1 MISVCIATFN
11 GGRYIKRQL
20 DSILGQIAPSDE
32 VVICDD
38 GSSDDTVSIINS
50 YDDKRIR
57 VFSNSAR
64 LGYVGNFE
72 RALTLSRGD
81 YIFLSDQDDVWLPG
95 RVADMVRYIQ
105 SSSDVLL
112 VASNFDLMDEAG
124 VGVGEFRGLRSVSRF
139 WFVNVGL
146 IFLGRMPYYGCTF
159 VVKRKILDYC
169 LPIPSGI
176 ESHDIWIALIANMFG
191 NVVNISGATLQHR
204 IHAENVTVKTRR
216 NLLVVLKSRARFFSA
231 LLTRFFRL
239 KINDFLR

>member
-11 GGRYIKRQL
+11 GEKYIKEQL
-20 DSILGQIAPSDE
+20 DSILGQIALSDE
-32 VVICDD
+32 VIVCDD
-38 GSSDDTVSIINS
+38 GSSDDTVSIINN

-57 VFSNSAR
+57 VFNNPDR

-72 RALTLSRGD
+72 KALTFSRGD

-95 RVADMVRYIQ
+95 RVAEMMKYLQ

-139 WFVNVGL
+139 WVVNVGL

-159 VVKRKILDYC
+159 VIKRKILNYC
-169 LPIPSGI
+169 LPIPPGI
-176 ESHDIWIALIANMFG
+176 ESHDIWIALIANLFG
-191 NVVNISGATLQHR
+191 NVINISDATLRHR
-204 IHAENVTVKTRR
+204 IHAQNVTVKTRR
-216 NLLVVLKSRARFFSA
+216 ALLIVLKSRARFFSA
-231 LLTRFFRL
+231 LLTRFFKL
-239 KINDFLR
+239 KVNGFLR